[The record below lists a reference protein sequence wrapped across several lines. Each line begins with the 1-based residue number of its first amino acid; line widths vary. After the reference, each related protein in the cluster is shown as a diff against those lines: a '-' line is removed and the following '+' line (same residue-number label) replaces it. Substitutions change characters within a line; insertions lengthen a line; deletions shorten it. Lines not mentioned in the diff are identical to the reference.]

1 MQRTNRPVQYAVP
14 NCHQTCNPN
23 QQPAQEDGHSTSTT
37 IIIGTLLYWMAVA
50 QRNLQSFPLIK
61 HCNLTL
67 ASSHEMLN
75 PFPVI
80 TLWVLPCN
88 CINYNDYDDDD
99 PLTLVNSQ
107 SHHRFTL
114 QSPPEA
120 NSPQPISGLT
130 PYHPPCH
137 WWAAYRRLCQLR
149 TNTVLLHLG
158 IRTAILLLL
167 PLDLVPIPR
176 WHCVI
181 RGIRN
186 WTRTSLPCAYLHVNR
201 RCDHVASIS
210 HSLPLA
216 LPQFPWMQM
225 FSRTRHWTLLGQ
237 KHCNNEII
245 TTDGI
250 PLWDNPWLTSFH
262 SCWLTQLRQS
272 NDLRTTTKN
281 EQEQHNN
288 KHEQKLL
295 LPQLF
300 LLLNTSYFVP
310 GDD

>member
-1 MQRTNRPVQYAVP
+1 MSSI
-14 NCHQTCNPN
+14 
-23 QQPAQEDGHSTSTT
+23 QEIVSTEDEHCT
-37 IIIGTLLYWMAVA
+37 VA
-50 QRNLQSFPLIK
+50 FGDQDCYTP
-61 HCNLTL
+61 TL
-67 ASSHEMLN
+67 AFPFSPN
-75 PFPVI
+75 P
-80 TLWVLPCN
+80 
-88 CINYNDYDDDD
+88 
-99 PLTLVNSQ
+99 PLTLCYSWN
-107 SHHRFTL
+107 
-114 QSPPEA
+114 
-120 NSPQPISGLT
+120 PQLDKDIPSLRLSSCEQEMWPCCINFPT
-130 PYHPPCH
+130 HPSCSSM
-137 WWAAYRRLCQLR
+137 A
-149 TNTVLLHLG
+149 
-158 IRTAILLLL
+158 L
-167 PLDLVPIPR
+167 PL
-176 WHCVI
+176 
-181 RGIRN
+181 
-186 WTRTSLPCAYLHVNR
+186 
-201 RCDHVASIS
+201 
-210 HSLPLA
+210 
-216 LPQFPWMQM
+216 FPWMQM